1 MKAIDEAAVKAR
13 AKALG
18 FDLVGFCDPE
28 FDTNELERRLT
39 ARNTENDGATPFV
52 RVSPQKRL
60 DLKSVMPEVKTVI
73 ALGKVYALYPK
84 DKCASGDS
92 GRIAAFACGRDYH
105 AAMQEK
111 MAALT
116 EGIGRNA
123 DGPSKFKCFVDNARV
138 VDRAIAWQCG
148 LGFFGKN
155 NLLIHPEVGSA
166 FNIGVILTDL
176 MIDYQKKL
184 PLASRCASCRRCLEA
199 CPNGALG
206 EGFALDYGK
215 CVSHLT
221 QKKRLSPE
229 ESRYI
234 KDYLYGCD
242 ACQLACPYNLAH
254 SRVNEDNVFFSLE
267 DMANLTKESFDRLF
281 GESAVAWRG
290 PEILRRN
297 AKILKKSTK

>member
-84 DKCASGDS
+84 DECASDDS

-111 MAALT
+111 MATLT
-116 EGIGRNA
+116 EEIGRYA
-123 DGPSKFKCFVDNARV
+123 GGPSKFKCFVDNARV

-184 PLASRCASCRRCLEA
+184 PLVSRCASCRRCLES
-199 CPNGALG
+199 CPNGAL
-206 EGFALDYGK
+206 EDGFALDYGK

-267 DMANLTKESFDRLF
+267 DMANLTEESFERLF